1 MTKPTDAQQVDGDC
15 DCMGRGAAERPAEY
29 GELIAEAR
37 AHFAHYRDRVVMG
50 KRQVLALADALES
63 ASAENAVL
71 KQRAVWWVIQHA
83 PFDED
88 GFVSEAQITALDPV
102 GDASMWMA
110 EEEWVKLPELE
121 TRLAAAEAELA
132 RLRAAIAAVEEEF
145 ADYKHIREQPGQG
158 IGYDRHL
165 RHCDR
170 PQAHRDDEVWNE
182 QRAALSVAEAP
193 EAKVG

>member
-1 MTKPTDAQQVDGDC
+1 MADQPLLPQ
-15 DCMGRGAAERPAEY
+15 AEY
-29 GELIAEAR
+29 AELIAEAR
-37 AHFAHYRDRVVMG
+37 NNPHRDCCLNGLPCLLDGR
-50 KRQVLALADALES
+50 LADALES

-121 TRLAAAEAELA
+121 TRLAAAEAEA
-132 RLRAAIAAVEEEF
+132 IRLRAAIAAVEEEF

-158 IGYDRHL
+158 IGYDWHL

-182 QRAALSVAEAP
+182 QRAALSAKAP
-193 EAKVG
+193 EASR